1 MAGTIWQAAAEE
13 FAEMLFRYTFSLFWL
28 TSVKTPEG
36 LTTLCGGKGEGL
48 WLSQIFI

>member
-1 MAGTIWQAAAEE
+1 MAGTIWQAAAEG

-36 LTTLCGGKGEGL
+36 LTTLCGRRAEES
-48 WLSQIFI
+48 WLSQILI